1 MSFFDGRRHEIMR
14 GKTLSL
20 ALVCL
25 LLSLVLVAC
34 GSPESEPPET
44 TPPANADTSVAPSG
58 ETDYGGLGL
67 TEDEIRM
74 LEERGIANVDSAEV
88 ASKIAG
94 FEVAVP
100 AYVPDGFQ
108 PGKFSIS
115 ISGAGLPESM
125 RPKFNNTKVQ
135 RVYTRQEDRDI
146 MILLIQSPQQFGIGG
161 GEPAEICG
169 QTGERS
175 FSPADPAN
183 GQPYDKL
190 TLGWEKNGVYYA
202 LTGTLTGT
210 LDEAEMEKIA
220 CSIGVE

>member
-1 MSFFDGRRHEIMR
+1 MR

-20 ALVCL
+20 VLVCL
-25 LLSLVLVAC
+25 ASSLVLFAC
-34 GSPESEPPET
+34 GPQDSEPPEAT
-44 TPPANADTSVAPSG
+44 QPSDNGISVTPSG
-58 ETDYGGLGL
+58 ETDYAGLGL

-88 ASKIAG
+88 ASKITG

-108 PGKFSIS
+108 PGIFSIS

-125 RPKFNNTKVQ
+125 RPKFNNTKVH
-135 RVYTRQEDRDI
+135 RVYTWQEDKDI
-146 MILLIQSPQQFGIGG
+146 MILIIQSPHPFSVGG

-169 QTGERS
+169 QTGERA
-175 FSPADPAN
+175 FSQADPAN

-190 TLGWEKNGVYYA
+190 TLGWEKDGTNYA
-202 LTGTLTGT
+202 LTGMLTET

-220 CSIGVE
+220 CSVGTE

>member
-1 MSFFDGRRHEIMR
+1 MRVKALGIICFF
-14 GKTLSL
+14 
-20 ALVCL
+20 L

-44 TPPANADTSVAPSG
+44 TQPADAGTSVAPSG
-58 ETDYGGLGL
+58 EIDYGGLGL
-67 TEDEIRM
+67 TEDEIKM
-74 LEERGIANVDSAEV
+74 LEERGIANFDSVEV

-135 RVYTRQEDRDI
+135 RVYTWQEDKDI
-146 MILLIQSPQQFGIGG
+146 MILLIQSPQQFSIGG

-169 QTGERS
+169 RPCERK
-175 FSPADPAN
+175 FTEADPAT
-183 GQPYDKL
+183 GQPYNKL
-190 TLGWEKNGVYYA
+190 TLGWEKDYVYYA

-210 LDEAEMEKIA
+210 FNEAEMEEMA
-220 CSIGVE
+220 CSIGTE

>member
-1 MSFFDGRRHEIMR
+1 MR
-14 GKTLSL
+14 AKALSIACLFLML
-20 ALVCL
+20 A
-25 LLSLVLVAC
+25 LVLVAC
-34 GSPESEPPET
+34 GSPESEPLET
-44 TPPANADTSVAPSG
+44 TQPVDAGTSVAPSE

-67 TEDEIRM
+67 TEDEIKM
-74 LEERGIANVDSAEV
+74 LEERGIVNVDSAEV

-100 AYVPDGFQ
+100 AYVPNGFQ
-108 PGKFSIS
+108 PGKFSIT

-135 RVYTRQEDRDI
+135 RVYTRQGDSDI

-161 GEPAEICG
+161 GELAEICG

-175 FSPADPAN
+175 FSPADPVN

-190 TLGWEKNGVYYA
+190 TLGWEKDGTYYA
-202 LTGTLTGT
+202 LTGMLSGT
-210 LDEAEMEKIA
+210 LDMAEMEKMA
-220 CSIGVE
+220 CSVGTE